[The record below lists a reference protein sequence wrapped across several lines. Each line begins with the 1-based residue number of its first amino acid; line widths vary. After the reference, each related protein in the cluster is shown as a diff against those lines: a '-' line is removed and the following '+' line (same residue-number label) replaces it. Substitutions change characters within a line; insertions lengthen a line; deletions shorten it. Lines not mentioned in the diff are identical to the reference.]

1 MTEAGNPSGK
11 KEQTTERAAIERRRE
26 TASLSVD
33 MLLGMEGTRVQPM
46 VVG

>member
-11 KEQTTERAAIERRRE
+11 KEQTTERAAIERRE

-33 MLLGMEGTRVQPM
+33 MLLGVEGTRVQPM